1 MSAAG
6 IARAQEFSWERV
18 TAKVD
23 DYYGV
28 VIRRLAA
35 QGQLPP
41 SFTASIPL
49 SPRAMG
55 PGANGAR
62 GGEDLAD
69 AAEPGGAPEPAGAGP
84 RPEATSRSG

>member
-6 IARAQEFSWERV
+6 AARAQEFSWERV

-41 SFTASIPL
+41 SFTAPIPL

-55 PGANGAR
+55 PGGNGAR
-62 GGEDLAD
+62 GG
-69 AAEPGGAPEPAGAGP
+69 AAEPAEAGP
-84 RPEATSRSG
+84 RPEAASRPG